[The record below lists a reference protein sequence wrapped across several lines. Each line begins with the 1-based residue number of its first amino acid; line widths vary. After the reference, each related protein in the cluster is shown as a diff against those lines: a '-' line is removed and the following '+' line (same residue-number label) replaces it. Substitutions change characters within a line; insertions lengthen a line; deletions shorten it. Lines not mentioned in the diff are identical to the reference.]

1 MKSTLLFKDLFSFQV
16 VFDKESHVR
25 SREKFLYTFSWFPS
39 KLYPTSL
46 RILAY
51 DGIKAVNPPPPH
63 ARPPESSAKIFVK
76 NVEKNALENL
86 DKQSSSNSW
95 L

>member
-1 MKSTLLFKDLFSFQV
+1 MMAP
-16 VFDKESHVR
+16 H
-25 SREKFLYTFSWFPS
+25 
-39 KLYPTSL
+39 
-46 RILAY
+46 A
-51 DGIKAVNPPPPH
+51 PH

>member
-25 SREKFLYTFSWFPS
+25 SWEKFLYTFSWFPS

-51 DGIKAVNPPPPH
+51 DGIKAVNPPPRH

>member
-25 SREKFLYTFSWFPS
+25 SWEKFLYTFSWFPS

-51 DGIKAVNPPPPH
+51 DGIKAVTPPH

-86 DKQSSSNSW
+86 DKQSSFNSW

>member
-25 SREKFLYTFSWFPS
+25 SWEKFLYTFSWFPS

-51 DGIKAVNPPPPH
+51 DGIKAVNPPPP
-63 ARPPESSAKIFVK
+63 RPESSAKIFVK